1 MTAAPSYPRD
11 LIGYGRDVPHAGWPS
26 NARMAVQFVLN
37 YEEGGESCVLHG
49 DKVSERFLSEIVGA
63 EAFEARHLS
72 MESIYEYGS
81 RAGVWRLLREFE
93 RRKLP
98 LTVFGV
104 SMALERNPDVT
115 AAFVELGHEIACHGW
130 RWIHYQNIDEGTERE
145 HMNIGVE
152 IIKRLTGE
160 APLGWYTGRDSPNTR
175 RLVVEHG
182 GFLYDADYYG
192 DDLPFWTVVETSQ
205 GRHVP
210 HLVVPYTLDNNDM
223 RFAAPQGFN
232 TGDHFFAYLKD
243 AFDVLYAEGEERPKM
258 MSIGMHCRLLGR
270 PGRFKALQRFLDH
283 IEKHDRVWVC
293 RRVDIARH
301 WIDKHPFRP

>member
-1 MTAAPSYPRD
+1 
-11 LIGYGRDVPHAGWPS
+11 
-26 NARMAVQFVLN
+26 
-37 YEEGGESCVLHG
+37 
-49 DKVSERFLSEIVGA
+49 
-63 EAFEARHLS
+63 
-72 MESIYEYGS
+72 
-81 RAGVWRLLREFE
+81 
-93 RRKLP
+93 
-98 LTVFGV
+98 
-104 SMALERNPDVT
+104 
-115 AAFVELGHEIACHGW
+115 
-130 RWIHYQNIDEGTERE
+130 
-145 HMNIGVE
+145 MNIGVE

-160 APLGWYTGRDSPNTR
+160 SPLGWYTGRDSPNTR

-205 GRHVP
+205 GNDVP
-210 HLVVPYTLDNNDM
+210 HLVVPYTLDTNDM

-232 TGDHFFAYLKD
+232 TGDHFLAYLKD

-301 WIDKHPFRP
+301 WIDKHPFLPR